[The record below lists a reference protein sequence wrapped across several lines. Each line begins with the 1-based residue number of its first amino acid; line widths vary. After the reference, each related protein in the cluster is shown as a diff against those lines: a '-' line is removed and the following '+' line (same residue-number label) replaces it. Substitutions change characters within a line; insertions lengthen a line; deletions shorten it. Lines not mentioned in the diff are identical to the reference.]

1 MLDVAPSLLLVY
13 LSHRHDDALCSR
25 LWQDVLRTLAGSSGS
40 IEDVVSPL
48 LRAQEK
54 GELPEYLR
62 ADEGD
67 FDDVV
72 GDLLT
77 DVLTQPAN
85 ASEVNTLRNIM
96 RNPGSSWT
104 CVMSSLP
111 DPISTMMLD
120 PFVSEASFKGLVRS
134 LVSALN
140 LHFPTVWKD
149 PTTSLSVFAV
159 SWNLLEVLSKYHLAL
174 LQATEGSTTL
184 FAEVFLFANL
194 LPSLRKVDHEDANA
208 ASRLW
213 QTWLHEATDDGRGA
227 TVALVKH
234 RLQEMLLDCSSLA
247 RYVCLPPRLYRHL

>member
-13 LSHRHDDALCSR
+13 LSHRHDDALCLR

-40 IEDVVSPL
+40 IEDAVSPL

-54 GELPEYLR
+54 GELPGYLR

-72 GDLLT
+72 GDLLAE
-77 DVLTQPAN
+77 VLTRPAN

-104 CVMSSLP
+104 CVTNLLSP
-111 DPISTMMLD
+111 DPTLTMIPG
-120 PFVSEASFKGLVRS
+120 PFVSKASFKGLVQS

-159 SWNLLEVLSKYHLAL
+159 SWSLLEVLSKI
-174 LQATEGSTTL
+174 
-184 FAEVFLFANL
+184 
-194 LPSLRKVDHEDANA
+194 
-208 ASRLW
+208 
-213 QTWLHEATDDGRGA
+213 GRA
-227 TVALVKH
+227 HV
-234 RLQEMLLDCSSLA
+234 
-247 RYVCLPPRLYRHL
+247 